1 MSPLAFPSKLNVNY
15 FRSGDFRIFRASMS
29 QDVKRIRI
37 STPLV
42 VGLGLGSVLPD
53 WQE

>member
-37 STPLV
+37 STLV